1 MVELAGLEAASAG
14 GVSPAVGPPRSTV
27 VPAALAGVK
36 GQQVG
41 RVGDVV
47 EHECIN

>member
-1 MVELAGLEAASAG
+1 MAGLAGTEATSAS
-14 GVSPAVGPPRSTV
+14 GVSPAVAPPRNTV
-27 VPAALAGVK
+27 VPAALAGVE

-47 EHECIN
+47 ERECMN